1 MEKFFDEISP
11 KEMGEYFYDEIGAS
25 PEESHEESLEMFHGE
40 KVQIKEG
47 NTYNIPLVY

>member
-11 KEMGEYFYDEIGAS
+11 KEMGENFYDEIGD
-25 PEESHEESLEMFHGE
+25 SHDESLEMFHE
-40 KVQIKEG
+40 EEVQIKEG